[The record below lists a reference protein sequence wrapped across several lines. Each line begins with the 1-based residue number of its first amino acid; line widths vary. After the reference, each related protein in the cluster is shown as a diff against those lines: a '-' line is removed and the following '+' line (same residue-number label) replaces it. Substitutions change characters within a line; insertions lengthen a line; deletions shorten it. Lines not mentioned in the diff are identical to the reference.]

1 MQAHRANNLAYYR
14 CRFPSEYAL
23 ANKISHPR
31 NVYVRETDVLPGLDA
46 WLAEEFAP
54 HRIAETIDDLTA
66 AQHTGG
72 HDPAIAQAEQTIS
85 DTAAKMTR
93 YRAAIDAGGDI
104 GEITPWINAAKA
116 ERAQAE
122 AILARA
128 ARPAPRMTR
137 EEIETVVNHFTSLAS
152 VIRDAD
158 PAAKAEIYKGLNL
171 TLTYHPGR
179 NTIRAEA
186 DLSSSYRGVMVGVR
200 GPR

>member
-1 MQAHRANNLAYYR
+1 
-14 CRFPSEYAL
+14 
-23 ANKISHPR
+23 
-31 NVYVRETDVLPGLDA
+31 
-46 WLAEEFAP
+46 
-54 HRIAETIDDLTA
+54 
-66 AQHTGG
+66 
-72 HDPAIAQAEQTIS
+72 
-85 DTAAKMTR
+85 
-93 YRAAIDAGGDI
+93 
-104 GEITPWINAAKA
+104 
-116 ERAQAE
+116 
-122 AILARA
+122 
-128 ARPAPRMTR
+128 MTR